1 MAIVQ
6 VPIAKAGAEAQVEVN
21 TDSFVN
27 DEIYLAIFAEGLKAC
42 LNSKMAKVGAVT
54 KLEGDDLAKAHALA
68 LEIANKNLAALLDG
82 TFKFPGQKSKTPEKR
97 EVINEAMRLARD
109 FLRDQI
115 VASGMK
121 VSHIPPKDIT
131 AGAKNLVEQAEKG
144 TLQAGVPDV
153 LAQARE
159 NISRRT
165 EVPATTIDLSALGI
179 HADPEKVKKAED
191 AKAKRKETLS
201 AAQAGKTKPR
211 VAAKAKPTA
220 GVVPGVLVNASATGR
235 VSPAQTQH

>member
-6 VPIAKAGAEAQVEVN
+6 VPIAKAGQEAHVEVN
-21 TDSFVN
+21 TDTFVN

-82 TFKFPGQKSKTPEKR
+82 TFKFPGQKSKTPEPR
-97 EVINEAMRLARD
+97 EVVNEAMRLAKD
-109 FLRDQI
+109 FILDQI
-115 VASGMK
+115 KAAGMK
-121 VSHIPPKDIT
+121 PSHIPPKDVT
-131 AGAKNLVEQAEKG
+131 AAAKKLVEEKDSVYIER
-144 TLQAGVPDV
+144 AKEKV
-153 LAQARE
+153 AQRNAA
-159 NISRRT
+159 
-165 EVPATTIDLSALGI
+165 PLTIDLSALGI

-220 GVVPGVLVNASATGR
+220 DLAGVLASTSATGR